1 MRNVVFCFAKL
12 AGRSI
17 VTRGQL
23 PRPIFSKFRELKKMR
38 IIRENKNGKIISC
51 SDERAATYKSD
62 AAKNDDVDL
71 TIYEVVENATTKK
84 LTLKDVT

>member
-1 MRNVVFCFAKL
+1 
-12 AGRSI
+12 
-17 VTRGQL
+17 
-23 PRPIFSKFRELKKMR
+23 MR